1 MSIKKERIYRI
12 FGKILFL
19 LYIVFLIYFLFLAE
33 WYGRT
38 EVTEEYR
45 YNLELFKEIR
55 RFLTYRE
62 QLGMFTVLAN
72 LLGNIMIFVPYGF
85 FISMAGKSMGFF
97 KILFFSMALSL
108 GVETI
113 QLFTR
118 VGSFDVDDILLNTI
132 GGVLGY
138 ILFVVCSRIRR
149 KRYVRKHKKPKQK
162 QAGNGNLSCLFGLG
176 SAAVL
181 AGCIAYAFVRRG
193 EAPGIIGGITI
204 ISLILA
210 GYGIYSAIIGFR
222 ERERS
227 YLTCKIG
234 IVMNAAAIIS
244 FFAVFI
250 RGLN

>member
-1 MSIKKERIYRI
+1 MFGKEKKAEDKKKETALKR
-12 FGKILFL
+12 
-19 LYIVFLIYFLFLAE
+19 
-33 WYGRT
+33 
-38 EVTEEYR
+38 EENR
-45 YNLELFKEIR
+45 K
-55 RFLTYRE
+55 
-62 QLGMFTVLAN
+62 
-72 LLGNIMIFVPYGF
+72 
-85 FISMAGKSMGFF
+85 KS
-97 KILFFSMALSL
+97 
-108 GVETI
+108 GV
-113 QLFTR
+113 
-118 VGSFDVDDILLNTI
+118 
-132 GGVLGY
+132 
-138 ILFVVCSRIRR
+138 
-149 KRYVRKHKKPKQK
+149 KHKKPKQK

-176 SAAVL
+176 SA
-181 AGCIAYAFVRRG
+181 AFVRRG

>member
-1 MSIKKERIYRI
+1 MFGKEKNSEDKKKETALKR
-12 FGKILFL
+12 
-19 LYIVFLIYFLFLAE
+19 
-33 WYGRT
+33 
-38 EVTEEYR
+38 EENR
-45 YNLELFKEIR
+45 K
-55 RFLTYRE
+55 
-62 QLGMFTVLAN
+62 
-72 LLGNIMIFVPYGF
+72 
-85 FISMAGKSMGFF
+85 KS
-97 KILFFSMALSL
+97 
-108 GVETI
+108 GV
-113 QLFTR
+113 
-118 VGSFDVDDILLNTI
+118 
-132 GGVLGY
+132 
-138 ILFVVCSRIRR
+138 
-149 KRYVRKHKKPKQK
+149 KHKKPKQK

>member
-1 MSIKKERIYRI
+1 MFGKEKKAEDKKKETALKR
-12 FGKILFL
+12 
-19 LYIVFLIYFLFLAE
+19 
-33 WYGRT
+33 
-38 EVTEEYR
+38 EENR
-45 YNLELFKEIR
+45 K
-55 RFLTYRE
+55 
-62 QLGMFTVLAN
+62 
-72 LLGNIMIFVPYGF
+72 
-85 FISMAGKSMGFF
+85 KS
-97 KILFFSMALSL
+97 
-108 GVETI
+108 GV
-113 QLFTR
+113 
-118 VGSFDVDDILLNTI
+118 
-132 GGVLGY
+132 
-138 ILFVVCSRIRR
+138 
-149 KRYVRKHKKPKQK
+149 KHKKPKQK

-204 ISLILA
+204 IS
-210 GYGIYSAIIGFR
+210 SAIIGFR

>member
-1 MSIKKERIYRI
+1 MFGKEKKAEDKKKETALKR
-12 FGKILFL
+12 
-19 LYIVFLIYFLFLAE
+19 
-33 WYGRT
+33 
-38 EVTEEYR
+38 EENR
-45 YNLELFKEIR
+45 
-55 RFLTYRE
+55 
-62 QLGMFTVLAN
+62 
-72 LLGNIMIFVPYGF
+72 
-85 FISMAGKSMGFF
+85 
-97 KILFFSMALSL
+97 
-108 GVETI
+108 
-113 QLFTR
+113 
-118 VGSFDVDDILLNTI
+118 
-132 GGVLGY
+132 
-138 ILFVVCSRIRR
+138 
-149 KRYVRKHKKPKQK
+149 KKPKQK